1 MTAWLSC
8 KPRQENSAMSYI
20 LDALKKADSER
31 KLGSIPNV
39 YAQPLPGITDNATAS
54 VWNKWLPWLLALFV
68 FAVIGTGVAWL
79 QPWRSQPVPARNL
92 PNNFTPPVR
101 LTIPPVIQPTASP
114 PPLAASLP
122 ASAPTAA
129 SVNARVNT
137 RRPPS
142 AANQADEK
150 PVGSLQDLPE
160 NIQREL
166 PAIVISGYIYAKNP
180 ADRSVLI
187 DKRLLHEGD
196 QISPELVLEK
206 MMPNGAVLNYNGYR
220 YRVAY

>member
-8 KPRQENSAMSYI
+8 KNRQENSAMSYI

-39 YAQPLPGITDNATAS
+39 YAQPLPSITVNAAAS
-54 VWNKWLPWLLALFV
+54 VWSKWLPWLLALFML
-68 FAVIGTGVAWL
+68 AVMGAGVAWL

-92 PNNFTPPVR
+92 PNSFARPAQPT
-101 LTIPPVIQPTASP
+101 IQPAASP
-114 PPLAASLP
+114 IPLAPPLP
-122 ASAPTAA
+122 VNAPTVAN
-129 SVNARVNT
+129 VNTRVNT
-137 RRPPS
+137 RHAPS
-142 AANQADEK
+142 AASQADEK
-150 PVGSLQDLPE
+150 PVGALQDLPE

-166 PAIVISGYIYAKNP
+166 PAIVISGYIYARNP

-196 QISPELVLEK
+196 RISPELVLEK
-206 MMPNGAVLNYNGYR
+206 MNPNGAVLNYKGYR